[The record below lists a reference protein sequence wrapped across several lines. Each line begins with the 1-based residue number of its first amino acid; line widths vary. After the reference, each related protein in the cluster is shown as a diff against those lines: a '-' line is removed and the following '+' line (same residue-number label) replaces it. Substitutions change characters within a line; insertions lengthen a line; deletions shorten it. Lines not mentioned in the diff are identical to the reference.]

1 MTVLRL
7 ASMLVGKNGVLKV
20 EKETTKTKVNTKSKA
35 KAEAREKQKE
45 ERARALIDKEKYKG
59 EKARALIDKAK
70 TTIDKASSKS
80 QNSKQ
85 PLAPHKLILLITVVP
100 RAKADFYVDLL
111 QAFEVNMQMEVSAF
125 GTARKGF
132 GLLETDLEKQVIFSV
147 IRDDKLDSAVATL
160 EDKFATIRGGKGV
173 TFAVP
178 FTSIIGVASY
188 QFLSNKQ

>member
-1 MTVLRL
+1 M
-7 ASMLVGKNGVLKV
+7 
-20 EKETTKTKVNTKSKA
+20 EKETKTKLNTKSS
-35 KAEAREKQKE
+35 KAEERERRKE
-45 ERARALIDKEKYKG
+45 EKARALIDKEKYKG
-59 EKARALIDKAK
+59 EKARVLIDKAK

-173 TFAVP
+173 TFAIP